1 MDNPTENVAT
11 EQENSEPAV
20 PVGRLIDVPLCYQ
33 ETEYTCG
40 IASLQSV
47 LARYGM
53 VYRQSALAD
62 ILNSRPILGTDYKSI
77 LYLSELM
84 GLHTTFKENQRI
96 ENLKRY
102 IDFGTTPILIIQA
115 WRLEDDIDY
124 ALDYKNAHYIVA
136 CGYDEN
142 GIYAMDPNLLGN
154 YGYLTYPELLT
165 RWHAVDKDNVRHMKS
180 ALIISNKKYPITYDP
195 DEVKR
200 IR

>member
-1 MDNPTENVAT
+1 METSAT
-11 EQENSEPAV
+11 DLGSPKPEKSA
-20 PVGRLIDVPLCYQ
+20 GKFIAVPLCYQ

-47 LARYGM
+47 LARYGLY
-53 VYRQSALAD
+53 YRQSGLAD
-62 ILNSRPILGTDYKSI
+62 VLHSQPILGTDYKSI

-84 GLHTTFKENQRI
+84 GLHAYFKENLRI
-96 ENLKRY
+96 EDLKRA
-102 IDFGTTPILIIQA
+102 IDFGTAPILILQA

-136 CGYDEN
+136 CGYDGR

-165 RWHAVDKDNVRHMKS
+165 RWHAVDKDNVRHIRS
-180 ALIISNKKYPITYDP
+180 ALIIENKNYPITYDP

>member
-1 MDNPTENVAT
+1 
-11 EQENSEPAV
+11 V
-20 PVGRLIDVPLCYQ
+20 PVGRFIDIPMCYQ

-47 LARYGM
+47 LARYGIF
-53 VYRQSALAD
+53 YRQSALAD
-62 ILNSRPILGTDYKSI
+62 ILHSQPILGTDYKSI

-84 GLHTTFKENQRI
+84 GLRASFKENLRI
-96 ENLKRY
+96 ADLKRY
-102 IDFGTTPILIIQA
+102 IDFGTVPILILQA

-154 YGYLTYPELLT
+154 YGFLSYPELLT

-180 ALIISNKKYPITYDP
+180 ALIIGNKKYPITYDP
-195 DEVKR
+195 DDVKP